1 MADTIES
8 LSIQISADASSAD
21 SALKGFIQTLGGLV
35 AVGKPAA
42 SALTKI
48 ANAFKSIASGSV
60 SQANAEITN
69 TTQSCKELGFV
80 SKSLKKDAEE
90 LGDAFKFKGT
100 QKEIDNVA
108 RSLEKAG
115 LTFLS
120 KDVKGIGKI
129 AGLSDLEKI
138 RAQMEGIAD
147 AYAEK
152 GDNAVAE
159 QLRNAA
165 KAPVALNAALR
176 EADES
181 QKAAEASAKE
191 AEKAIK
197 AEAKAAEKAANEAKK
212 LAAAEEELNDAFR
225 FTGSQG
231 EIDSV
236 AKRMK
241 SAGLE
246 DLSEHLKSVGREV
259 ALGSLDSLREELD
272 GIADALY
279 EAGNPEAAQKL
290 REAAKAPE
298 EMDANLREMK
308 KSAKEASNAM
318 KDVEKET
325 EKAGSAA
332 NKSSGLFGKLIK
344 SLGRIAFYRAIRT
357 AIKNVSS
364 AIKEGL
370 TNLYAYSQEVGTAF
384 APAVDGLRQHV
395 LLLKNAFATALR
407 PVIEALIPIVIQ
419 LVDAL
424 SKAADFM
431 AQVFSVLFGKTDE
444 QGRYTKAVL
453 GDLEQSNK
461 EAKEL
466 RRTLLGFDEINRL
479 DGDTGKSEAKT
490 AGAQF
495 VQADVGE
502 SAKGIAEW
510 LKGINWELIFKVIK
524 IALAL
529 FAAWKGLKLLS
540 SLGGIATKLAPIV
553 KAVAGFVAAHPI
565 LVAIVALIGVFAA
578 YGDKIAA
585 WFDKAKSKGDKFFDS
600 LETKF
605 SSLNALVQILKGTFD
620 FVMDT
625 IGTVASMVYKLVH
638 GDLAGA
644 LKDLVHILGN
654 IVVFIIDIVTGVINF
669 ILGCVDDTYV
679 FILEVAQWIWNKAL
693 QPVFN
698 WIMVA
703 LTNAYIWIHNAWI
716 DLKSGVLIAVKWL
729 LEQINKLL
737 LIPLQNKINDAIDLW
752 NTIFGANVAHVNLA
766 INTDALQET
775 INTLQETKLPSVE
788 SDVELVP
795 KWEGE
800 IEPLGL
806 RIDPEPA
813 KQWIRDIEK
822 SLGDAIDK
830 ATGKFTGKVLEAT
843 SEAIRAVNNSTRPNK
858 SFAQYAGGGYPSAGS
873 LFVAGEAGPE
883 LVTQIGSTTGVW
895 NSDQLVQGM
904 YSAMSA
910 ALANNPQG
918 GGDIYLDGEV
928 IYRNTVRRNNNAV
941 RATGRSALL
950 T

>member
-1 MADTIES
+1 MPNPKVDALEIDIVSDSSKAVSAIGKLTGCLYALGDAAKPVAS
-8 LSIQISADASSAD
+8 RLNSIA
-21 SALKGFIQTLGGLV
+21 SALKRIATAEYEQIN
-35 AVGKPAA
+35 GKIE
-42 SALTKI
+42 STVK
-48 ANAFKSIASGSV
+48 KY
-60 SQANAEITN
+60 
-69 TTQSCKELGFV
+69 KELGDEAKKT
-80 SKSLKKDAEE
+80 SKKVEKAGEEMKDAFSFE
-90 LGDAFKFKGT
+90 GT
-100 QKEIDNVA
+100 QKELDGVA
-108 RSLEKAG
+108 KALSKAGLKDLANYYKGLSEKAG
-115 LTFLS
+115 L
-120 KDVKGIGKI
+120 
-129 AGLSDLEKI
+129 ADLEKEREAI
-138 RAQMEGIAD
+138 DAIAD

-152 GDNAVAE
+152 GQLELADQIRAAARDPEKLNALLARQA
-159 QLRNAA
+159 QLEKELA
-165 KAPVALNAALR
+165 KA
-176 EADES
+176 EKE
-181 QKAAEASAKE
+181 EAKE
-191 AEKAIK
+191 AEKA
-197 AEAKAAEKAANEAKK
+197 AKEAEKQAKQQEK
-212 LAAAEEELNDAFR
+212 LAAAN
-225 FTGSQG
+225 
-231 EIDSV
+231 
-236 AKRMK
+236 
-241 SAGLE
+241 
-246 DLSEHLKSVGREV
+246 
-259 ALGSLDSLREELD
+259 
-272 GIADALY
+272 
-279 EAGNPEAAQKL
+279 
-290 REAAKAPE
+290 
-298 EMDANLREMK
+298 
-308 KSAKEASNAM
+308 
-318 KDVEKET
+318 
-325 EKAGSAA
+325 EKARAA
-332 NKSSGLFGKLIK
+332 AHKAAGAFSKLLK

-357 AIKNVSS
+357 ALKNVTS
-364 AIKEGL
+364 AIKEGV
-370 TNLYAYSQEVGTAF
+370 TNLYNYSQEFGTAF
-384 APAVDGLRQHV
+384 APAVDNLRQHL

-407 PVIEALIPIVIQ
+407 PVIEAAIPLIIQ
-419 LVDAL
+419 LVDWL
-424 SKAADFM
+424 SKLADKL
-431 AQVFSVLFGKTDE
+431 AQILSVALGKTDE
-444 QGRYTKAVL
+444 NGRYTKAVL

-479 DGDTGKSEAKT
+479 DGDTGRGT
-490 AGAQF
+490 ATSIGANF
-495 VQADVGE
+495 VQADVEEGN
-502 SAKGIAEW
+502 AKIGEW
-510 LKGINWELIFKVIK
+510 LKNINWDKV
-524 IALAL
+524 
-529 FAAWKGLKLLS
+529 WDVLKLAGIVIAAIKGAKLVSTLS
-540 SLGGIATKLAPIV
+540 GVWKALAPIV
-553 KAVAGFVAAHPI
+553 KGIGSIIAAHPVI
-565 LVAIVALIGVFAA
+565 AAIVALLIVFAEW
-578 YGDKIAA
+578 GDKISE
-585 WFDKAKSKGDKFFDS
+585 WFDKAKSKGDRFFDG
-600 LETKF
+600 LNTKF

-698 WIMVA
+698 KIA
-703 LTNAYIWIHNAWI
+703 IFITNVGIWLHNAWI
-716 DLKSGVLIAVKWL
+716 DLKSGVLTAVKWL

-737 LIPLQNKINDAIDLW
+737 LIPLQNKINEAIDLW

-858 SFAQYAGGGYPSAGS
+858 SFAQYASGGFPSAGS
-873 LFVAGEAGPE
+873 MFIAGESGAGPE
-883 LVTQIGSTTGVW
+883 WVGDINGRTAVL
-895 NSDQLVQGM
+895 NSEQM
-904 YSAMSA
+904 AAAIYTAMNA